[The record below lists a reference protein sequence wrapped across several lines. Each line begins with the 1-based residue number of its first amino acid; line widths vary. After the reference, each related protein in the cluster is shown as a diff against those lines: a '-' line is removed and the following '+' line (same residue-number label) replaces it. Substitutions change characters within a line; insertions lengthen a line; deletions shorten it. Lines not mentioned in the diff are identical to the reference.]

1 MCSSPGTQTTKD
13 LGSGGSGSPKKNGG
27 GGTLE
32 KEGVGFKL
40 AKIVS

>member
-1 MCSSPGTQTTKD
+1 MRSSPGTQTTKD

-27 GGTLE
+27 GSTLE

-40 AKIVS
+40 AKIVP